1 MLKNIYI
8 PVIFGII
15 SFAFSSFV
23 HSGEYAEGVYST
35 ELKYKCKN
43 DRPKKQ
49 KTYDAALKSAKT
61 LALRNWA
68 SKQSIAMSNLF
79 SQNEGEILQNLDQY
93 LLNTEIMNSCEKKS
107 FRLLVV
113 GTVDVNRIGLLGKSQ
128 SMNASGK
135 RSRIMAVFM
144 ARKASEVKSFDDKVT
159 KIDSKSK
166 FNEGSETATF
176 SGTSASTEGYSSQKN
191 ISQTGGSTVTKSDR
205 IKWTVYRPGGLSSAI
220 QQTFASYKFKVAK
233 PSQLPRKIKRI
244 NKSNEEGKYLDP
256 KAFSIEDFKREFSAA
271 DGLSPE
277 TEGRAQEALEYVEVP
292 LFAIGTMDVGKKNID
307 PKSGKVMVNVTVSAA
322 VQYNDDGWWET
333 VASVEPQ
340 QFSGLGIDEMS
351 AETDALIKAAKAASN
366 EIVQQLNAAGIN

>member
-8 PVIFGII
+8 PVIFGIV
-15 SFAFSSFV
+15 SFAFSSYV

-49 KTYDAALKSAKT
+49 KIYDAALKSAKT

-68 SKQSIAMSNLF
+68 SKQSIAMSNIF

-128 SMNASGK
+128 SMNASGD

-220 QQTFASYKFKVAK
+220 QQTFSSYKFKVVK
-233 PSQLPRKIKRI
+233 PAQLPRRIAKINNKRGT
-244 NKSNEEGKYLDP
+244 NVDP
-256 KAFSIEDFKREFSAA
+256 NAFNIEDFKREFSAA

-277 TEGRAQEALEYVEVP
+277 TEDRALEALELVKVP
-292 LFAIGTMDVGKKNID
+292 LFVIGTMDVGKKNID
-307 PKSGKVMVNVTVSAA
+307 PKSGKVMVNVTVTAA
-322 VQYNDDGWWET
+322 VQYDDDGWWET

>member
-15 SFAFSSFV
+15 SFAFSGFV
-23 HSGEYAEGVYST
+23 HSGDYAEGVYSA

-68 SKQSIAMSNLF
+68 SKQSIAISNIF
-79 SQNEGEILQNLDQY
+79 SQNEDEILQNLDQY

-113 GTVDVNRIGLLGKSQ
+113 GTVDVNRIGLLGKSK
-128 SMNASGK
+128 SMNASGD

-220 QQTFASYKFKVAK
+220 QQTFSSYKFKVVK
-233 PSQLPRKIKRI
+233 PSQLPRRIAKINNKRGT
-244 NKSNEEGKYLDP
+244 NVDP
-256 KAFSIEDFKREFSAA
+256 NAFSIEDFKREFSAA

-277 TEGRAQEALEYVEVP
+277 TEDRALEALELVKVP
-292 LFAIGTMDVGKKNID
+292 LFVIGTMDVGKKNID

-322 VQYNDDGWWET
+322 VQYDDDGWWET

-340 QFSGLGIDEMS
+340 QFAGLGIDEMS

>member
-1 MLKNIYI
+1 
-8 PVIFGII
+8 
-15 SFAFSSFV
+15 
-23 HSGEYAEGVYST
+23 
-35 ELKYKCKN
+35 
-43 DRPKKQ
+43 
-49 KTYDAALKSAKT
+49 
-61 LALRNWA
+61 
-68 SKQSIAMSNLF
+68 MSNIF

-128 SMNASGK
+128 SMNASGD

-220 QQTFASYKFKVAK
+220 QQTFSSYKFKVVK
-233 PSQLPRKIKRI
+233 PSQLPRRIAKINNKRGT
-244 NKSNEEGKYLDP
+244 NVDP
-256 KAFSIEDFKREFSAA
+256 NAFSIEDFKREFSEA

-277 TEGRAQEALEYVEVP
+277 TEDRALEALELVKVP
-292 LFAIGTMDVGKKNID
+292 LFVIGTMDVGKKNID
-307 PKSGKVMVNVTVSAA
+307 PKSGKVMVNVTVTAA
-322 VQYNDDGWWET
+322 VQYDDDGWWET

-340 QFSGLGIDEMS
+340 QFAGLGIDEMS

>member
-68 SKQSIAMSNLF
+68 SKQSIAMSNIF

-128 SMNASGK
+128 SMNASGD
-135 RSRIMAVFM
+135 RSRIMVVFM

-220 QQTFASYKFKVAK
+220 QQTFSSYKFKVVK
-233 PSQLPRKIKRI
+233 PSQLPRRIAKINNKRGT
-244 NKSNEEGKYLDP
+244 NVDP
-256 KAFSIEDFKREFSAA
+256 NAFSIEDFKREFSEA

-277 TEGRAQEALEYVEVP
+277 TEDRALEALELVKVP
-292 LFAIGTMDVGKKNID
+292 LFVIGTMDVGKKNID
-307 PKSGKVMVNVTVSAA
+307 PKSGKVMVNVTVTAA
-322 VQYNDDGWWET
+322 VQYDDDGWWET

>member
-68 SKQSIAMSNLF
+68 SKQSIAMSNIF

-128 SMNASGK
+128 SMNASGD

-220 QQTFASYKFKVAK
+220 QQTFSSYKFKVVK
-233 PSQLPRKIKRI
+233 PSQLPRRIAKINNKRGT
-244 NKSNEEGKYLDP
+244 NVDP
-256 KAFSIEDFKREFSAA
+256 NAFSIEDFKREFSEA

-277 TEGRAQEALEYVEVP
+277 TEDRALEALELVKVP
-292 LFAIGTMDVGKKNID
+292 LFVIGTMDVGKKNID
-307 PKSGKVMVNVTVSAA
+307 PKSGKVMVNVTVTAA
-322 VQYNDDGWWET
+322 VQYDDDGWWET

-340 QFSGLGIDEMS
+340 QFAGLGIDEMS

>member
-68 SKQSIAMSNLF
+68 SKQSIAMSNIF

-128 SMNASGK
+128 SMNASGD

-220 QQTFASYKFKVAK
+220 QQTFSSYKFKVVK
-233 PSQLPRKIKRI
+233 PAQLPRRIAKINNKRGT
-244 NKSNEEGKYLDP
+244 NVDP
-256 KAFSIEDFKREFSAA
+256 NAFSIEDFKREFSEA

-277 TEGRAQEALEYVEVP
+277 TEDRALEALELVKVP
-292 LFAIGTMDVGKKNID
+292 LFVIGTMDVGKKNID
-307 PKSGKVMVNVTVSAA
+307 PKSGKVMVNVTVTAA
-322 VQYNDDGWWET
+322 VQYDDDGWWET

>member
-15 SFAFSSFV
+15 SFAFSGFV
-23 HSGEYAEGVYST
+23 HSGDYAEGVYSA

-68 SKQSIAMSNLF
+68 SKQSIAISNIF
-79 SQNEGEILQNLDQY
+79 SQNEDEILQNLDQY

-113 GTVDVNRIGLLGKSQ
+113 GTVDVNRIGLLGKSK
-128 SMNASGK
+128 SMNASGD

-166 FNEGSETATF
+166 FNEGSESATF

-220 QQTFASYKFKVAK
+220 QQTFSSYKFKVVK
-233 PSQLPRKIKRI
+233 PSQLPRRIAKINNKRGT
-244 NKSNEEGKYLDP
+244 NVDP
-256 KAFSIEDFKREFSAA
+256 NAFSIEDFKREFSAA

-277 TEGRAQEALEYVEVP
+277 TEDRALEALELVKVP
-292 LFAIGTMDVGKKNID
+292 LFVIGTMDVGKKNID

-322 VQYNDDGWWET
+322 VQYDDDGWWET

-340 QFSGLGIDEMS
+340 QFAGLGIDEMS